1 MWLQTYAPVL
11 DSVILSGVVALLP
24 IALIFVMLGGFRKP
38 APLSSFVGLVSALVL
53 AMAIWQMPL
62 RLAVASTLMG
72 MAVAIM
78 PLLWT
83 LVNAVWLIN
92 LLVDSGHFNVI
103 KESIG
108 YITRDRRIQALLVG
122 YGFIGLLEGLVA
134 IGSPVAI
141 GTPMLVGLGFPPITA
156 GIVAILSFSHPGVW
170 GPMGLP
176 IIVLHSV
183 TTGINLDALGAM
195 IGRLVPLLTLFTAP
209 AVVIAVA
216 GWRGLREVWGITVVT
231 GLAFAVSTFV
241 TSNYVTL
248 YTAGI
253 VGALAGMV
261 TTVGAVSYWKPKTV
275 WTFPGEPAAEADS
288 PSRTRLSWTQVT
300 QAWSPIGL
308 LILVMGV
315 VNATALRESLRS
327 VSTVSI
333 EWPGLHNVVWKTA
346 PIVATPEPYGAVYS
360 YALFVVPGTLALVT
374 GLLSIAVLRISPSRA
389 LHVYTNTLRQL
400 SSAIQTTLNVIG
412 LGYLMNYSGLSLTI
426 GVALS
431 ATGFWFPLVAVFLG
445 LLGTAVTGTNTA
457 SNALFGNLVAVA
469 GAQAG
474 VPPVF
479 ATAALSGAG
488 GMGKAIAPQSL
499 ALAAGA
505 GGIQGQEGDLLRRL
519 LGVTLILSLAVG
531 AFVMIVYYLLP
542 WMIP

>member
-1 MWLQTYAPVL
+1 MWLQAYAPVL
-11 DSVILSGVVALLP
+11 DSVIVSGAVALLP
-24 IALIFVMLGGFRKP
+24 IALIFILLGGFRKS
-38 APLSSFVGLVSALVL
+38 APLSTFVGLVSALVL
-53 AMAIWQMPL
+53 AVTVWQMPL
-62 RLAVASTLMG
+62 HLAVISTLMG

-83 LVNAVWLIN
+83 LINAVWLIN

-108 YITRDRRIQALLVG
+108 YITRDRRIQALLIG
-122 YGFIGLLEGLVA
+122 FGFIGLLEGLVA

-141 GTPMLVGLGFPPITA
+141 GTPILVGLGFPPITA

-176 IIVLHSV
+176 IVVLHSV

-209 AVVIAVA
+209 AVVMAVS
-216 GWRGLREVWGITVVT
+216 GWRGFREVWGITVIT
-231 GLAFAVSTFV
+231 GFAFAVSTFV

-248 YTAGI
+248 YMAGI
-253 VGALAGMV
+253 VGALGGMV
-261 TTVGAVSYWKPKTV
+261 TTIGILPYWKPKTV
-275 WTFPGEPAAEADS
+275 WRFPGEHVTEEAS
-288 PSRTRLSWTQVT
+288 ASGIRLSWTQVT

-308 LILVMGV
+308 LILVMGL
-315 VNATALRESLRS
+315 VNATPLRETLAS
-327 VSTVSI
+327 VSTVSV
-333 EWPGLHNVVWKTA
+333 EWPGLHNVIWKTA
-346 PIVATPEPYGAVYS
+346 PIVVAPEPYGAVYS
-360 YALFVVPGTLALVT
+360 YPLLVVPGTLALVT

-389 LHVYTNTLRQL
+389 CRVYLNTLRQL
-400 SSAIQTTLNVIG
+400 SGAIRTTLNVIG
-412 LGYLMNYSGLSLTI
+412 LGYVMNYSGLSLTI
-426 GVALS
+426 GVAFS
-431 ATGFWFPLVAVFLG
+431 AAGFWFPLVSVFLG
-445 LLGTAVTGTNTA
+445 VLGTAVTGTNTA

-469 GAQAG
+469 GSQAG

-479 ATAALSGAG
+479 ATAVLSGAG

-499 ALAAGA
+499 ALATGA

-519 LGVTLILSLAVG
+519 LGVTLLFSAAIGVFAMIL
-531 AFVMIVYYLLP
+531 YYIFP
-542 WMIP
+542 WTIP